1 MCLLKPEAI
10 ENLLYVDRE
19 ESNQLL
25 DTDVYFN
32 TLIALEDFVLNQE
45 ELLEQTQQ
53 YEITPVD
60 LREKLI
66 QSQQILGS
74 LVYKL
79 TGTPLDSLGL
89 AYTSES
95 LEENPLGILNKQLF
109 LSQSLSD
116 FISNEEVEE
125 VNKGLFEK
133 IGNFFKTIYGEYKG
147 YRKKSERLINT
158 LNKYKD
164 HLELRKNI
172 ELSANN
178 TLYTTDLVLDIGKNF
193 TQFINQY
200 QEVLKGKSSEIK
212 LKTLSS
218 FKYLDAE
225 DPSAYPLG
233 LRYFDLFGGKSL
245 AAYCLDRQAL
255 KALSSNDTKKI
266 KQDQLDYT
274 EVPLSP
280 VEELE
285 VQGVEDVFYYVK
297 KIDGNMKEHYSIVD
311 KALNSNFVFLKK
323 LTTLGT
329 NVGVF
334 GGSMILSAKAG
345 TKAKNEFIKMMM
357 HDPKTKFLSKQGI
370 ARNVVDFGVSYKVD
384 DWIHSAV
391 DKIPVNKLKKN
402 IYALSKANMV
412 WGDMYAAEKELVNML
427 RVKKQ
432 TDEKL
437 IKTINK
443 ELFNRDP
450 KDKK

>member
-133 IGNFFKTIYGEYKG
+133 IGNFFKTIYGLSLIHI
-147 YRKKSERLINT
+147 SEPTR
-158 LNKYKD
+158 
-164 HLELRKNI
+164 
-172 ELSANN
+172 
-178 TLYTTDLVLDIGKNF
+178 
-193 TQFINQY
+193 
-200 QEVLKGKSSEIK
+200 
-212 LKTLSS
+212 
-218 FKYLDAE
+218 
-225 DPSAYPLG
+225 P
-233 LRYFDLFGGKSL
+233 
-245 AAYCLDRQAL
+245 
-255 KALSSNDTKKI
+255 
-266 KQDQLDYT
+266 
-274 EVPLSP
+274 
-280 VEELE
+280 
-285 VQGVEDVFYYVK
+285 
-297 KIDGNMKEHYSIVD
+297 
-311 KALNSNFVFLKK
+311 
-323 LTTLGT
+323 
-329 NVGVF
+329 
-334 GGSMILSAKAG
+334 
-345 TKAKNEFIKMMM
+345 
-357 HDPKTKFLSKQGI
+357 HD
-370 ARNVVDFGVSYKVD
+370 
-384 DWIHSAV
+384 
-391 DKIPVNKLKKN
+391 
-402 IYALSKANMV
+402 
-412 WGDMYAAEKELVNML
+412 
-427 RVKKQ
+427 
-432 TDEKL
+432 
-437 IKTINK
+437 
-443 ELFNRDP
+443 
-450 KDKK
+450 